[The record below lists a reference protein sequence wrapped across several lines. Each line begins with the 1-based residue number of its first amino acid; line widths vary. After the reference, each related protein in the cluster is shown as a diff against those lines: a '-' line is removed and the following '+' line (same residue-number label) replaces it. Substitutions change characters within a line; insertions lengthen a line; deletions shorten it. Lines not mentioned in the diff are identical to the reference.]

1 MNQKKMSTERTEGNK
16 FSRSKIVFCVI
27 YAAILLEA
35 VLMGKI
41 QGLDFT
47 QNLVNV
53 VTAVICIILLQSF
66 YEHEIFRCTKSRN
79 KENIYSNVLYAFN
92 IILSI
97 LLIIIN
103 EYLFIGCLWLVSVAV
118 ISAIDG
124 MKHGTVC
131 YILCIVQYLLYSG
144 EYAGDKNILL
154 YYVIIGAAMVLMFAD
169 NTMRELVF
177 SGLSLPVFSAVFIMV
192 RYGFDMRKISAGK
205 AYAIIQIL
213 SAVVVVLITLIV
225 RHTIEQLENAGVCT
239 VYGIKNKETVIP
251 KEILNEDC
259 ELMSELKSFSER
271 LYIHSVAVG
280 RMSEGVAKK
289 MGYDSALAKAGGMYH
304 EIGRIKKDEFEDF
317 VKMTAEK
324 YDFCNA
330 LTGLIIQNYRKKPE
344 NKETAVVMLSDSIVS
359 MVDYFEKNTDKTMPA
374 KEKIIEGI
382 FLNRLKKGNL
392 SECDISDDELKKLK
406 KIYENIM

>member
-1 MNQKKMSTERTEGNK
+1 
-16 FSRSKIVFCVI
+16 
-27 YAAILLEA
+27 
-35 VLMGKI
+35 
-41 QGLDFT
+41 
-47 QNLVNV
+47 
-53 VTAVICIILLQSF
+53 
-66 YEHEIFRCTKSRN
+66 
-79 KENIYSNVLYAFN
+79 
-92 IILSI
+92 
-97 LLIIIN
+97 
-103 EYLFIGCLWLVSVAV
+103 
-118 ISAIDG
+118 
-124 MKHGTVC
+124 
-131 YILCIVQYLLYSG
+131 
-144 EYAGDKNILL
+144 
-154 YYVIIGAAMVLMFAD
+154 MVLMFAD

-177 SGLSLPVFSAVFIMV
+177 SGLSLPVFSAVFVMV

-317 VKMTAEK
+317 VKMMAEK

>member
-1 MNQKKMSTERTEGNK
+1 MNQKKMSTERTEENK
-16 FSRSKIVFCVI
+16 FSRIKIVFCVI

-47 QNLVNV
+47 QNLVNI

-177 SGLSLPVFSAVFIMV
+177 SGLSLPVFSAVFVMV

-304 EIGRIKKDEFEDF
+304 EIGRIKKDEF
-317 VKMTAEK
+317 
-324 YDFCNA
+324 CNA